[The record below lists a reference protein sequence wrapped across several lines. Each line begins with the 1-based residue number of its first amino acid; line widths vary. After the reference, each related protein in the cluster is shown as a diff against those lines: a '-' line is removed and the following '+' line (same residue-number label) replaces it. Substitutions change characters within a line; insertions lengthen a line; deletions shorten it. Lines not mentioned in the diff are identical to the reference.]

1 MTPGELALNLHLE
14 EPGKDYQPQKKQKK
28 AKKWLGNEILFVSLC
43 RCGEKRFLFTR
54 RKRRWGEGVMEQRLL
69 NGTCPGTSGWKLEA
83 GRAGKRLP
91 TAKERKEV
99 VR

>member
-54 RKRRWGEGVMEQRLL
+54 RKRRWGEGGRQRVPARREATNNEQRSTI
-69 NGTCPGTSGWKLEA
+69 NNQ
-83 GRAGKRLP
+83 
-91 TAKERKEV
+91 
-99 VR
+99 